1 MKELFQGIANELGAV
16 FGSGGFVEFDDLA
29 ETITDP
35 NQVVMFYECYD
46 RVLMNVASSG
56 GIYNTYPFEL
66 HIGKLSALEQDVN
79 ERLPIMNDCQEVA
92 NKVLAKLSQE
102 DEVTNC
108 YTTPFLS
115 GTSSILAGK
124 KMYGTYKGDPLSRC
138 I

>member
-1 MKELFQGIANELGAV
+1 MKELFQEIANQLGAV

-46 RVLMNVASSG
+46 KVLMGVNAAG
-56 GIYNTYPFEL
+56 GINNTFPFEL
-66 HIGKLSALEQDVN
+66 HIGKLSTLEQDV
-79 ERLPIMNDCQEVA
+79 EIRLPIMNACQLEA
-92 NKVLAKLSQE
+92 NRVLIKLSQ
-102 DEVTNC
+102 DAEVTGC
-108 YTTPFLS
+108 YTIPFLS

-124 KMYGTYKGDPLSRC
+124 KMFGTYKGDPLSRC

>member
-1 MKELFQGIANELGAV
+1 MKELFQQIANSIGAV
-16 FGSGGFVEFDDLA
+16 YGFGGFVEFDNLA
-29 ETITDP
+29 ESITDP
-35 NQVVMFYECYD
+35 EQVVMFYECYD

-56 GIYNTYPFEL
+56 GIVNVFPFEL
-66 HIGKLSALEQDVN
+66 HIGKLSALEQDVS

-92 NKVLAKLSQE
+92 NKVLIKLSQE

-124 KMYGTYKGDPLSRC
+124 KMYGTYKGDPFSRC
-138 I
+138 F